1 MGWGV
6 RTEDKGVKEGYT
18 QLKGNMFRQSSIK
31 RIESITQTRTDLPK
45 VRIFLE
51 KHFLCLIE
59 PSVCTSVIKKTI
71 ITKTT
76 INL

>member
-1 MGWGV
+1 V

-18 QLKGNMFRQSSIK
+18 QLKGNIFCQSSIK
-31 RIESITQTRTDLPK
+31 WVESITQTRTDLPK

-59 PSVCTSVIKKTI
+59 LSVCTSVIKKIT

-76 INL
+76 IKL